1 MNDTLEESIRKLKS
15 NARNYSE
22 HSLQQLLNIINTST
36 KTSIKSE
43 EKETSNANKLG
54 NIMAEMDEANKRPSV
69 FRTAFMNILE
79 TFEMNALSEDTEQ
92 MRKFKN
98 ILARLNEDMQKQI
111 IEFIGNFNTNVKNVD
126 LRDFKKC
133 LETLMDF
140 KETGNNMILQKKE
153 ETGYKMVQFMKK
165 AMRSLT
171 REFPNII
178 INKVE
183 YDMAVPP
190 KHWELSAK
198 HMFDVHAIIKNHYS
212 DLELFYKDAQIRL
225 VLEKMRDMTS
235 DVNDLAQNTLFY
247 APVEI
252 KGKQSASEAA
262 RASAREA
269 DGARASDGAKDM
281 TFKYSAFD
289 LDLTTLL
296 FQFYFFSALMDLI
309 AFQTDQEILGLPLKQ
324 LEESSTTEEDE
335 ESFMAKANERDI
347 LVGNQAGLAEKI
359 ASLIVSFTNLI
370 CKDKSAINYN
380 YKSLMDFVLRSKV
393 KEKEVIT
400 DYLKNMTVEERE
412 IENLLKGNK
421 LEEWS
426 VGQQK
431 GFHTYQKQTYD
442 AEREAEEKQKLK
454 DLQLNKQGVTEGN
467 RFILGLDA
475 EAGEAADAEQDRED
489 NIITYMGEDAE
500 PEDYGM
506 DGDETY

>member
-1 MNDTLEESIRKLKS
+1 
-15 NARNYSE
+15 
-22 HSLQQLLNIINTST
+22 
-36 KTSIKSE
+36 
-43 EKETSNANKLG
+43 
-54 NIMAEMDEANKRPSV
+54 
-69 FRTAFMNILE
+69 
-79 TFEMNALSEDTEQ
+79 
-92 MRKFKN
+92 
-98 ILARLNEDMQKQI
+98 
-111 IEFIGNFNTNVKNVD
+111 
-126 LRDFKKC
+126 
-133 LETLMDF
+133 
-140 KETGNNMILQKKE
+140 
-153 ETGYKMVQFMKK
+153 
-165 AMRSLT
+165 
-171 REFPNII
+171 
-178 INKVE
+178 
-183 YDMAVPP
+183 
-190 KHWELSAK
+190 
-198 HMFDVHAIIKNHYS
+198 
-212 DLELFYKDAQIRL
+212 
-225 VLEKMRDMTS
+225 
-235 DVNDLAQNTLFY
+235 
-247 APVEI
+247 
-252 KGKQSASEAA
+252 
-262 RASAREA
+262 
-269 DGARASDGAKDM
+269 
-281 TFKYSAFD
+281 
-289 LDLTTLL
+289 
-296 FQFYFFSALMDLI
+296 MDLI

-454 DLQLNKQGVTEGN
+454 DLQLNKQGGVTEGN

-500 PEDYGM
+500 PEDYDM
-506 DGDETY
+506 DGDETYWIKNWNYIFLKIYN